1 MVGCRITFGL
11 RPHVIRH
18 PTIDIFPYYV
28 NKQGIT
34 NSIMCFDVLQRA
46 RKREAVLIDVANSL
60 VSCFVFFFFFFFFFV
75 VVVFLGFLFVFRFVL
90 F

>member
-34 NSIMCFDVLQRA
+34 NNILMLGPNEVGYKYSSKVLLMLKLEIQPQTRHF
-46 RKREAVLIDVANSL
+46 I
-60 VSCFVFFFFFFFFFV
+60 FFFSFN
-75 VVVFLGFLFVFRFVL
+75 GP
-90 F
+90 